1 MKQVRSTIVFERDL
15 KRLVK
20 RGKNIKKIHAVVS
33 MLVNNIPL
41 PSKFKPHKLTGDYY
55 LKWECHI
62 EPDWLLVYEIK
73 EDVVILYRTGTHSD
87 LF

>member
-1 MKQVRSTIVFERDL
+1 
-15 KRLVK
+15 
-20 RGKNIKKIHAVVS
+20 

-73 EDVVILYRTGTHSD
+73 EDVVILYWTGTHSD